1 MALNECVGTLM
12 FVKAVAEMDYVK
24 KITDVGSM
32 RYDGAGEKLAFEK
45 RSTGYPEIAETYYEM
60 EEQHPDMHVLTRYYA
75 TNAYHVD
82 TS

>member
-32 RYDGAGEKLAFEK
+32 RYDGAGEKLAFEV
-45 RSTGYPEIAETYYEM
+45 SPYAY
-60 EEQHPDMHVLTRYYA
+60 RYYA

-82 TS
+82 TSVRPSI

>member
-24 KITDVGSM
+24 KITD
-32 RYDGAGEKLAFEK
+32 K